1 MVFCVI
7 LSAQNYNLNGKIGDK
22 KASFIL
28 NKVNASVKGKV
39 FPCPDCLP
47 IEVEGTWNDNN
58 ISLAGSSEAGSYL
71 SYTLTVDDN
80 IVKGTEYLCDEGE
93 EEISIIDMTFS
104 TQAYAQ
110 NVIGEETYEDYRLE
124 RYSDGTSKIFD
135 KNNNWIHFYTE
146 YRENEY
152 TGERTIPYELQ
163 TYLPKTNGFSD
174 YGAIFEARIHDQF
187 GYSLELN
194 SNSVLIKTPSDLSYY
209 ISHFRIQ
216 KLNLRGVKES
226 QQKLGIIDSGNE
238 QSCLARYGV
247 SRNKYIPSLVT
258 QCFIT
263 DIKTHISDFLGTV
276 RIIDTKI
283 GIKGVNG
290 NNLSL
295 KNVHLKGVRSPFP
308 IPGYYDPLTQRIYY
322 FVHIEPGSPYP
333 FDFSAFVDTSNKEES
348 AYYCLPT
355 DTIVGLK
362 SNDNVEEVYFKN
374 GDYIKYSKLKYGAV
388 YDCLIHRPNGIWTV
402 KLDNGVPK
410 SKFEFTTKEW
420 QGLVYTDEIQDS
432 DYGLCLVKENIV
444 ADLCE
449 GDSLYNPKT
458 NKYQV
463 LLNDGTFF
471 YGSYREYKDQ
481 LHAKR
486 KAKENAEIQARKAE
500 KQKQLRPLYQK
511 YGKRYVD
518 ALFKQGTILV
528 GTPEGLVRNH
538 TKSELISETQT
549 TRKYKVSGTFRDWA
563 STVVV
568 SKKTKKVISVKNW
581 TY

>member
-1 MVFCVI
+1 MKKKYAILISVLCV
-7 LSAQNYNLNGKIGDK
+7 LQ
-22 KASFIL
+22 AS
-28 NKVNASVKGKV
+28 
-39 FPCPDCLP
+39 
-47 IEVEGTWNDNN
+47 
-58 ISLAGSSEAGSYL
+58 
-71 SYTLTVDDN
+71 
-80 IVKGTEYLCDEGE
+80 
-93 EEISIIDMTFS
+93 
-104 TQAYAQ
+104 AQ
-110 NVIGEETYEDYRLE
+110 NVIGEEKYNDYRLE

-146 YRENEY
+146 YREDEY
-152 TGERTIPYELQ
+152 TGESTVPYELQ
-163 TYLPKTNGFSD
+163 TYLPKTKGFSD

-187 GYSLELN
+187 GYSLVLN
-194 SNSVLIKTPSDLSYY
+194 NNSVLIKTPSDFSYY

-226 QQKLGIIDSGNE
+226 QQKVPDINDSVAYWAEADFQRHHGVTRN
-238 QSCLARYGV
+238 RYV
-247 SRNKYIPSLVT
+247 PSLVT

-263 DIKTHISDFLGTV
+263 DIKTHISDFLGTQGL
-276 RIIDTKI
+276 IDTEI

-295 KNVHLKGVRSPFP
+295 KKVHLKGVSFSP
-308 IPGYYDPLTQRIYY
+308 PGYYDPLTQRIY
-322 FVHIEPGSPYP
+322 FFSEIKPGSPHP
-333 FDFSAFVDTSNKEES
+333 FDFSAFVYTLSNKEES

-355 DTIVGLK
+355 DTIVGSK

-374 GDYIKYSKLKYGAV
+374 GDYLKYSKLKYGAV

-420 QGLVYTDEIQDS
+420 QGLVYTDRISDS
-432 DYGLCLVKENIV
+432 NYGLCLVKENIV
-444 ADLCE
+444 ADICG

-458 NKYQV
+458 NKYQL

-471 YGSYREYKDQ
+471 YGSYGEYKNQ
-481 LHAKR
+481 LYAKR
-486 KAKENAEIQARKAE
+486 KAEENAEIQARKAE
-500 KQKQLRPLYQK
+500 KQKQLRSLYQK
-511 YGKRYVD
+511 YGKQYVD
-518 ALFKQGTILV
+518 ALFKQGKILV

-538 TKSELISETQT
+538 TNSELISETQT
-549 TRKYKVSGTFRDWA
+549 TRTYKVGGMFRDWA

-568 SKKTKKVISVKNW
+568 SKKTKKVLSVKNR

>member
-1 MVFCVI
+1 MKKIYTIIITILCV
-7 LSAQNYNLNGKIGDK
+7 LQ
-22 KASFIL
+22 AS
-28 NKVNASVKGKV
+28 
-39 FPCPDCLP
+39 
-47 IEVEGTWNDNN
+47 
-58 ISLAGSSEAGSYL
+58 
-71 SYTLTVDDN
+71 
-80 IVKGTEYLCDEGE
+80 
-93 EEISIIDMTFS
+93 
-104 TQAYAQ
+104 AQ
-110 NVIGEETYEDYRLE
+110 NVIGEEKYNDYRLE

-146 YRENEY
+146 YREDEY
-152 TGERTIPYELQ
+152 TGESTIPYELQ

-194 SNSVLIKTPSDLSYY
+194 SNSVLIKTPNGFSYY
-209 ISHFRIQ
+209 ISNFRIQ

-226 QQKLGIIDSGNE
+226 QQEVHDNDYWREIDF
-238 QSCLARYGV
+238 RTKHGV

-258 QCFIT
+258 QCITT
-263 DIKTHISDFLGTV
+263 DIKSHISDFMETERLL
-276 RIIDTKI
+276 DTEI

-290 NNLSL
+290 NDLSL
-295 KNVHLKGVRSPFP
+295 KNVHLKGVRFP
-308 IPGYYDPLTQRIYY
+308 PSGYYDPLTQRIYY

-362 SNDNVEEVYFKN
+362 LNDNVEEVYFKN
-374 GDYIKYSKLKYGAV
+374 GDYIKYSKLKYGEV
-388 YDCLIHRPNGIWTV
+388 YDCLIHRPNGIWSV

-420 QGLVYTDEIQDS
+420 QGLVYTDKIQYS

-444 ADLCE
+444 ADICG

-458 NKYQV
+458 NKYQL

-471 YGSYREYKDQ
+471 YGSYGEYKNQ

-486 KAKENAEIQARKAE
+486 KAKENAEIQAREAE

-511 YGKRYVD
+511 YGKQYVD
-518 ALFKQGTILV
+518 ALFKQGKILV

>member
-1 MVFCVI
+1 MKKTYTIIITVLCV
-7 LSAQNYNLNGKIGDK
+7 LQ
-22 KASFIL
+22 AS
-28 NKVNASVKGKV
+28 
-39 FPCPDCLP
+39 
-47 IEVEGTWNDNN
+47 
-58 ISLAGSSEAGSYL
+58 
-71 SYTLTVDDN
+71 
-80 IVKGTEYLCDEGE
+80 
-93 EEISIIDMTFS
+93 
-104 TQAYAQ
+104 AQ
-110 NVIGEETYEDYRLE
+110 NVIGEEKYNDYRLE

-152 TGERTIPYELQ
+152 TGESTIPYELQ
-163 TYLPKTNGFSD
+163 SYLPKTNGFSD

-194 SNSVLIKTPSDLSYY
+194 SNSVLIKTPIGFSYY
-209 ISHFRIQ
+209 ISNFRIQ
-216 KLNLRGVKES
+216 KQDLRGVKDQLPSVKEFS
-226 QQKLGIIDSGNE
+226 DEYYDEADFRERN
-238 QSCLARYGV
+238 GV
-247 SRNKYIPSLVT
+247 IKNKYIPSLVT
-258 QCFIT
+258 QCITT
-263 DIKTHISDFLGTV
+263 DIKSHISDFME
-276 RIIDTKI
+276 TKRLLNTEI

-290 NNLSL
+290 NDLSL
-295 KNVHLKGVRSPFP
+295 KEVHLKGRGFIS
-308 IPGYYDPLTQRIYY
+308 GYYDPLTQRIYY
-322 FVHIEPGSPYP
+322 LTHIGPGSPYP
-333 FDFSAFVDTSNKEES
+333 FEFSAFVDTSNKEKS

-362 SNDNVEEVYFKN
+362 LNDNVEEVYFKN

-420 QGLVYTDEIQDS
+420 QGLVYTDKIQYS
-432 DYGLCLVKENIV
+432 DYGLCLAKENIV
-444 ADLCE
+444 ADICG

-458 NKYQV
+458 NKYQL

-471 YGSYREYKDQ
+471 YGSYGEYKNQ

-486 KAKENAEIQARKAE
+486 KAKENAEIQAGKAE

-511 YGKRYVD
+511 YGKQYVD
-518 ALFKQGTILV
+518 ALFKQGKILV

-563 STVVV
+563 STIVV
-568 SKKTKKVISVKNW
+568 SKKTKRVISVKNW

>member
-1 MVFCVI
+1 MKKTYTIIITFLCV
-7 LSAQNYNLNGKIGDK
+7 L
-22 KASFIL
+22 
-28 NKVNASVKGKV
+28 
-39 FPCPDCLP
+39 
-47 IEVEGTWNDNN
+47 
-58 ISLAGSSEAGSYL
+58 
-71 SYTLTVDDN
+71 
-80 IVKGTEYLCDEGE
+80 
-93 EEISIIDMTFS
+93 
-104 TQAYAQ
+104 QAYAQ
-110 NVIGEETYEDYRLE
+110 NVIGEEKYNDYRLE

-152 TGERTIPYELQ
+152 TGESTIPYELQ
-163 TYLPKTNGFSD
+163 SYLPKTNGFSD

-187 GYSLELN
+187 GYSLDLN
-194 SNSVLIKTPSDLSYY
+194 NNSVLIKTPNGFSYY
-209 ISHFRIQ
+209 ISNFRIQ

-226 QQKLGIIDSGNE
+226 QQEVHDNDYWREYDFLE
-238 QSCLARYGV
+238 QHGV
-247 SRNKYIPSLVT
+247 FRNKYIPSLVT
-258 QCFIT
+258 QCITT
-263 DIKTHISDFLGTV
+263 DIKSHISDFMETQRLL
-276 RIIDTKI
+276 DTEI
-283 GIKGVNG
+283 GIKGVDG

-295 KNVHLKGVRSPFP
+295 KVVHLKGVRFP
-308 IPGYYDPLTQRIYY
+308 PSGYYDPLTQRIYY

-410 SKFEFTTKEW
+410 STFEFTTKEW
-420 QGLVYTDEIQDS
+420 QGLVYTDKIKDS
-432 DYGLCLVKENIV
+432 DYGLCLVRENIV
-444 ADLCE
+444 ADICE

-458 NKYQV
+458 NKYQL

-471 YGSYREYKDQ
+471 YGSYGEYKNQ

-500 KQKQLRPLYQK
+500 EQKKLQPLYQK
-511 YGKRYVD
+511 YGRQYVD
-518 ALFKQGTILV
+518 ALFKQGKILV

>member
-1 MVFCVI
+1 MKKTYTIIITFLCV
-7 LSAQNYNLNGKIGDK
+7 LQ
-22 KASFIL
+22 AS
-28 NKVNASVKGKV
+28 
-39 FPCPDCLP
+39 
-47 IEVEGTWNDNN
+47 
-58 ISLAGSSEAGSYL
+58 
-71 SYTLTVDDN
+71 
-80 IVKGTEYLCDEGE
+80 
-93 EEISIIDMTFS
+93 
-104 TQAYAQ
+104 AQ
-110 NVIGEETYEDYRLE
+110 NVIGEEKYNDYRLE

-152 TGERTIPYELQ
+152 TGESTIPYELQ
-163 TYLPKTNGFSD
+163 SYLPKTNGFSD

-187 GYSLELN
+187 GYSLDLN
-194 SNSVLIKTPSDLSYY
+194 NNSVLIKTPNGFSYY
-209 ISHFRIQ
+209 ISNFRIQ
-216 KLNLRGVKES
+216 KQDLRGVKDQLPSVKEFS
-226 QQKLGIIDSGNE
+226 NE
-238 QSCLARYGV
+238 YYDEADFRERNGV
-247 SRNKYIPSLVT
+247 IKNKYIPSLVT
-258 QCFIT
+258 QCITT
-263 DIKTHISDFLGTV
+263 DIKSHISDFMETKRLL
-276 RIIDTKI
+276 DTEI

-290 NNLSL
+290 NDLSI
-295 KNVHLKGVRSPFP
+295 KRIPLKGGHWP
-308 IPGYYDPLTQRIYY
+308 IPGYYDAVTQRIY
-322 FVHIEPGSPYP
+322 FLIQMETGSPRPY
-333 FDFSAFVDTSNKEES
+333 DFSALVYNLNNKEEIM
-348 AYYCLPT
+348 YCLPT
-355 DTIVGLK
+355 DTVVGLK

-402 KLDNGVPK
+402 KLDNGEPK
-410 SKFEFTTKEW
+410 STFEFTTKEW
-420 QGLVYTDEIQDS
+420 QGLVYTDKIKDS
-432 DYGLCLVKENIV
+432 DYGLCLVRENIV
-444 ADLCE
+444 ADICE

-458 NKYQV
+458 NKYQL

-471 YGSYREYKDQ
+471 YGSYGEYKNQ

-511 YGKRYVD
+511 YGKQYVD
-518 ALFKQGTILV
+518 ALFKQGKILV